1 MISVCGVALLLGVGG
16 FGGWFL
22 GCGWVGVVRRL
33 VLWVWLGCGAA
44 FVCVVGGVGR
54 VLGRRIPWASSRPF
68 SVRFDCGFER
78 PRLILPRSGVF
89 TDAGAVALLTG
100 ERRGQGD
107 ASFGWLVFGC

>member
-1 MISVCGVALLLGVGG
+1 MISVCWVSLLLGDGGLGGLVLCCGVG
-16 FGGWFL
+16 W
-22 GCGWVGVVRRL
+22 VVRRL
-33 VLWVWLGCGAA
+33 VLWGGVGCGAA
-44 FVCVVGGVGR
+44 FVCVVGCVWR
-54 VLGRRIPWASSRPF
+54 VLGWRIPWASSRPF